1 MRFIA
6 DLHIHS
12 SFSRAVSRDMTL
24 DNLDVWG
31 KKKGLKVIG
40 TGDFTHPRWFA
51 DIENLLVPAEP
62 GLFRL
67 KSGDSG
73 TRFLLTT
80 EISSIYSR
88 GGATRRVHNLVFA
101 PDRETVRKINENLV
115 RRGANLISD
124 GRPIIGL
131 DSEELLKIVLGVNPE
146 AAFVPAHAW
155 TPWFSVFGS
164 MSGFDSL
171 EEAFGEET
179 KNIFVIETG
188 LSSDPA
194 MNWRLSNLDNISL
207 ISNSDSHS
215 LQRLGREANVFDTD
229 LSYRGIMDAIKSRD
243 KSKFLATIEFFPEEG
258 KYHFD
263 GHRNCGVSLSPEE
276 TLKLGGKCPVCGR
289 PLTIGVLNR
298 VHKLADRPNGYVD
311 EKKVPY
317 KSLIPL
323 DEIIAE
329 AYGVGTSSKK
339 VKEEYERIVS
349 VVAPELEVLMDKSEA
364 ELFST
369 VDSKI
374 AEGIMKVRRG
384 EVEIAPGYDGE
395 YGKIKIFKEEK
406 VNSLF

>member
-1 MRFIA
+1 
-6 DLHIHS
+6 
-12 SFSRAVSRDMTL
+12 
-24 DNLDVWG
+24 
-31 KKKGLKVIG
+31 
-40 TGDFTHPRWFA
+40 
-51 DIENLLVPAEP
+51 
-62 GLFRL
+62 
-67 KSGDSG
+67 
-73 TRFLLTT
+73 LLTT
-80 EISSIYSR
+80 EISNIYSR

-101 PDRETVRKINENLV
+101 PDTATVRKINESLI

-131 DSEELLKIVLGVNPE
+131 DSEELLKMVLGANPE

-179 KNIFVIETG
+179 KNIFAIETG

-194 MNWRLSNLDNISL
+194 MNWRLSKLDNISL

-215 LQRLGREANVFDTD
+215 LQRLGREANVFDAE
-229 LSYRGIMDAIKSRD
+229 LSYQGIMDAIKSRD
-243 KSKFLATIEFFPEEG
+243 CSKFLETIEFFPEEG

-276 TLKLGGKCPVCGR
+276 TLKIGGKCPVCGK

-311 EKKVPY
+311 EKKIPY

-349 VVAPELEVLMDKSEA
+349 VVPELEVLMDKSEA
-364 ELFST
+364 ELFSSI
-369 VDSKI
+369 DPKI
-374 AEGIMKVRRG
+374 AEGIVKVRRG
-384 EVEIAPGYDGE
+384 EVEIDPGYDGE

-406 VNSLF
+406 ANSLF

>member
-51 DIENLLVPAEP
+51 DIESLLVPAEP

-101 PDRETVRKINENLV
+101 PDTGTVRKINENLV

-179 KNIFVIETG
+179 KNIFAIETG
-188 LSSDPA
+188 LLSDPA

-229 LSYRGIMDAIKSRD
+229 LSYKGIMEAIKNRD
-243 KSKFLATIEFFPEEG
+243 RSKFLATIEFFPEEG

-276 TLKLGGKCPVCGR
+276 TLKLGGKCPVCGK

-349 VVAPELEVLMDKSEA
+349 VVAPELEILMDKSEA
-364 ELFST
+364 ELFSAI
-369 VDSKI
+369 DSKI

-395 YGKIKIFKEEK
+395 YGKIKIFKEER